1 MRTDLIKFERGTIGF
16 KCLNKEKDGLS
27 KFGVMLNDM
36 NKEIFDDMTIIC
48 PCCGS
53 PVKLDL
59 IHINFKKSSMMIS
72 KWFSY
77 LAMCSNAACSYQY
90 NAFLKKEFW
99 EEIQINKN
107 KISHTMTFGL
117 SPGTLSLPIDDTYVL
132 QDLLIL
138 CKEAGYKKIMF
149 GARNAFNQIKK
160 IGTKNSSYKLDP
172 KKYAKHC
179 YDLSD
184 GFSTNM
190 MTVIGYKD
198 KNKDCKYNNISA
210 LSYIFYN
217 ILKIGSR
224 KDTKDAETKKQSMQ
238 HFYVSYLPKNVKIVG
253 ITGSNGKT
261 TTKDMVYSVLSQKY
275 RCKKTEGNYNNHIG
289 LPFTILQLE
298 DGDEIAVLEMG
309 MSGFGEIDKLCEIS
323 SPDYGII
330 TNIGDSH
337 LEFLKT
343 RENVFKAKGEM
354 IKYIS
359 EENLIV
365 YGDDFYLRNLVGLTV
380 GFGDNCKEQ
389 IRDFQDME
397 SGLEFML
404 DGENYH
410 VGLNGKHN
418 CLNAAMSVVIGKKLK
433 IDSSLIQKGF
443 QNLELTPMRFQKIEK
458 DSIIYIN
465 DAYNASPIS
474 MNYSLETFDKLYN
487 EREKIVVL
495 GDMLELGENEIEYHK
510 QVLEKAL
517 SIRVDKI
524 YIYGE
529 RMKKAQSLLE
539 NSDKI
544 EHFQDKKRISE
555 KIKKSPLE
563 RKAVLLKGSRG
574 MKMEEII
581 EG

>member
-1 MRTDLIKFERGTIGF
+1 MKILTEILQQKYNL
-16 KCLNKEKDGLS
+16 LNL
-27 KFGVMLNDM
+27 
-36 NKEIFDDMTIIC
+36 KEIANVVMDSRKVKENSLFFAINNGNNYIDEVLEKGATLVIADNYLGSDKRVIKVEDTI
-48 PCCGS
+48 
-53 PVKLDL
+53 VA
-59 IHINFKKSSMMIS
+59 MQE
-72 KWFSY
+72 
-77 LAMCSNAACSYQY
+77 LARDYRKA
-90 NAFLKKEFW
+90 LK
-99 EEIQINKN
+99 
-107 KISHTMTFGL
+107 
-117 SPGTLSLPIDDTYVL
+117 
-132 QDLLIL
+132 LLI
-138 CKEAGYKKIMF
+138 I
-149 GARNAFNQIKK
+149 
-160 IGTKNSSYKLDP
+160 
-172 KKYAKHC
+172 
-179 YDLSD
+179 
-184 GFSTNM
+184 
-190 MTVIGYKD
+190 
-198 KNKDCKYNNISA
+198 
-210 LSYIFYN
+210 
-217 ILKIGSR
+217 
-224 KDTKDAETKKQSMQ
+224 
-238 HFYVSYLPKNVKIVG
+238 G

-365 YGDDFYLRNLVGLTV
+365 YGDDFYLRNLVGVTV

-487 EREKIVVL
+487 DREKIVVL

-529 RMKKAQSLLE
+529 RMKKAQSFLE
-539 NSDKI
+539 NSNKI

>member
-1 MRTDLIKFERGTIGF
+1 MKILTEILQQKYNL
-16 KCLNKEKDGLS
+16 LNL
-27 KFGVMLNDM
+27 
-36 NKEIFDDMTIIC
+36 KEIANVVMD
-48 PCCGS
+48 
-53 PVKLDL
+53 
-59 IHINFKKSSMMIS
+59 
-72 KWFSY
+72 
-77 LAMCSNAACSYQY
+77 
-90 NAFLKKEFW
+90 
-99 EEIQINKN
+99 
-107 KISHTMTFGL
+107 
-117 SPGTLSLPIDDTYVL
+117 
-132 QDLLIL
+132 
-138 CKEAGYKKIMF
+138 
-149 GARNAFNQIKK
+149 
-160 IGTKNSSYKLDP
+160 
-172 KKYAKHC
+172 
-179 YDLSD
+179 
-184 GFSTNM
+184 
-190 MTVIGYKD
+190 
-198 KNKDCKYNNISA
+198 
-210 LSYIFYN
+210 
-217 ILKIGSR
+217 SR
-224 KDTKDAETKKQSMQ
+224 KVKENSLFFAINNGNNYIDEVLEKGATLVIADNYLGSDKRVIKVEDTIVAMQ
-238 HFYVSYLPKNVKIVG
+238 ELARDYRKALKLVIIG

-365 YGDDFYLRNLVGLTV
+365 YGDDFYLRNLVGVTV

-510 QVLEKAL
+510 QVLKKAL

-529 RMKKAQSLLE
+529 RMKKAQSLLK

>member
-1 MRTDLIKFERGTIGF
+1 MKILTEILQQKYNL
-16 KCLNKEKDGLS
+16 LNL
-27 KFGVMLNDM
+27 
-36 NKEIFDDMTIIC
+36 KEIANVVMD
-48 PCCGS
+48 
-53 PVKLDL
+53 
-59 IHINFKKSSMMIS
+59 
-72 KWFSY
+72 
-77 LAMCSNAACSYQY
+77 
-90 NAFLKKEFW
+90 
-99 EEIQINKN
+99 
-107 KISHTMTFGL
+107 
-117 SPGTLSLPIDDTYVL
+117 
-132 QDLLIL
+132 
-138 CKEAGYKKIMF
+138 
-149 GARNAFNQIKK
+149 
-160 IGTKNSSYKLDP
+160 
-172 KKYAKHC
+172 
-179 YDLSD
+179 
-184 GFSTNM
+184 
-190 MTVIGYKD
+190 
-198 KNKDCKYNNISA
+198 
-210 LSYIFYN
+210 
-217 ILKIGSR
+217 SR
-224 KDTKDAETKKQSMQ
+224 KVKENSLFFAINNGNNYIDEVLEKGATLVIADNYLGSDKRVIKVEDTIVAMQ
-238 HFYVSYLPKNVKIVG
+238 ELARDYRKALKLVIIG

-365 YGDDFYLRNLVGLTV
+365 YGDDFYLRNLVGVTV

-397 SGLEFML
+397 SGLKFML

-418 CLNAAMSVVIGKKLK
+418 CLNAAMSVVVGKKLK

-487 EREKIVVL
+487 DREKIVVL

-529 RMKKAQSLLE
+529 RMKEAQSLLE

>member
-1 MRTDLIKFERGTIGF
+1 MKILTEILQQKYNL
-16 KCLNKEKDGLS
+16 LNL
-27 KFGVMLNDM
+27 
-36 NKEIFDDMTIIC
+36 KEIANVVMD
-48 PCCGS
+48 
-53 PVKLDL
+53 
-59 IHINFKKSSMMIS
+59 
-72 KWFSY
+72 
-77 LAMCSNAACSYQY
+77 
-90 NAFLKKEFW
+90 
-99 EEIQINKN
+99 
-107 KISHTMTFGL
+107 
-117 SPGTLSLPIDDTYVL
+117 
-132 QDLLIL
+132 
-138 CKEAGYKKIMF
+138 
-149 GARNAFNQIKK
+149 
-160 IGTKNSSYKLDP
+160 
-172 KKYAKHC
+172 
-179 YDLSD
+179 
-184 GFSTNM
+184 
-190 MTVIGYKD
+190 
-198 KNKDCKYNNISA
+198 
-210 LSYIFYN
+210 
-217 ILKIGSR
+217 SR
-224 KDTKDAETKKQSMQ
+224 KVKENSLFFAINNGNNYIDEVLEKGATLVIADNYLGSDKRVIKVEDTIVAMQ
-238 HFYVSYLPKNVKIVG
+238 ELARDYRMALKLVIIG

-359 EENLIV
+359 EENLII
-365 YGDDFYLRNLVGLTV
+365 YGDDFYLKNLVGVTV

-529 RMKKAQSLLE
+529 RMKEAQLLLE

>member
-1 MRTDLIKFERGTIGF
+1 MKILTEILQQKYNL
-16 KCLNKEKDGLS
+16 LNL
-27 KFGVMLNDM
+27 
-36 NKEIFDDMTIIC
+36 KEIANVVMDSRKVKENSLFFAINNGNNYIDEVLEKGATLVIADNYLGSDKRVIKVEDTI
-48 PCCGS
+48 
-53 PVKLDL
+53 VA
-59 IHINFKKSSMMIS
+59 MQE
-72 KWFSY
+72 
-77 LAMCSNAACSYQY
+77 LARDYRKA
-90 NAFLKKEFW
+90 LK
-99 EEIQINKN
+99 
-107 KISHTMTFGL
+107 
-117 SPGTLSLPIDDTYVL
+117 
-132 QDLLIL
+132 LLI
-138 CKEAGYKKIMF
+138 I
-149 GARNAFNQIKK
+149 
-160 IGTKNSSYKLDP
+160 
-172 KKYAKHC
+172 
-179 YDLSD
+179 
-184 GFSTNM
+184 
-190 MTVIGYKD
+190 
-198 KNKDCKYNNISA
+198 
-210 LSYIFYN
+210 
-217 ILKIGSR
+217 
-224 KDTKDAETKKQSMQ
+224 
-238 HFYVSYLPKNVKIVG
+238 G

-365 YGDDFYLRNLVGLTV
+365 YGDDFYLRNLVGVTV

-418 CLNAAMSVVIGKKLK
+418 CLNAAMSVVVGKKLK

-487 EREKIVVL
+487 DREKIVVL

-529 RMKKAQSLLE
+529 RMKEAQSLLE